1 MAESRPL
8 PSCSGSGSVSNS
20 SIAAHTVENRG
31 KNRLSKKRPRKPRA
45 VPSGTALNWIDALG
59 TGMGAGPGGGD
70 ENVVQ
75 AEVTLSATGRRQG
88 AVSKGVLSLRMRYGA
103 LV

>member
-1 MAESRPL
+1 MTAP
-8 PSCSGSGSVSNS
+8 PSDS
-20 SIAAHTVENRG
+20 STASHTVNNRG
-31 KNRLSKKRPRKPRA
+31 QKRLGKKRPRKPAA

-70 ENVVQ
+70 DKVVQ

-88 AVSKGVLSLRMRYGA
+88 AVSKGVLALRMRYA
-103 LV
+103 LCCFCPRFFTKEA